1 MNKIFGVKPVE
12 AVIFIVF
19 GAAYTGLQL
28 WWAIAVSQ
36 NPGGL
41 IPAVADQNP
50 TGINNMAMLLFALA
64 TSLVY
69 AILGTAVGGKIEGA
83 SALAAFLMRIG
94 VALMIYTCVGQ
105 IASVFVPAAFWT
117 YPTEGIPVMRALTI
131 AVSLGIFL
139 AGIGGNMVWVG
150 ERREA
155 FLAQAGGKKKR

>member
-19 GAAYTGLQL
+19 GAVYTGLQL
-28 WWAIAVSQ
+28 WWGIAVSQ

-50 TGINNMAMLLFALA
+50 AGVNNMAMLLFALV
-64 TSLVY
+64 TSLIY
-69 AILGTAVGGKIEGA
+69 AVLGAAIGGKIEGV
-83 SALAAFLMRIG
+83 STLAAFLMRSG
-94 VALMIYTCVGQ
+94 VALMLYTCVGQ
-105 IASVFVPAAFWT
+105 IAAVFVPAAFWT
-117 YPTEGIPVMRALTI
+117 YPTEGIPVMHTLTVC
-131 AVSLGIFL
+131 VSLGIFL

-155 FLAQAGGKKKR
+155 FLAEAGGKKKR